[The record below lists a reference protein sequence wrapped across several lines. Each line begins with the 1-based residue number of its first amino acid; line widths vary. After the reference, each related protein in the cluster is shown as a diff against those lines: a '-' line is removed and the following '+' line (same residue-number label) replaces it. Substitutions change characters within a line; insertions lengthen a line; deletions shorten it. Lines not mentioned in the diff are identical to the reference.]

1 MPNYSINNAMA
12 GSFQAIAATYKTLV
26 QASAATTALRRGKL
40 YDVMFGTLGTPADQT
55 YEFDISRTTTIV
67 TGTTAVAFPLDPADG
82 VASTIGT
89 VNFTAEPTYTAT
101 PANSLFNL
109 GINQRASYRWVAA
122 PGSELLWPATNLN
135 GLGLRA
141 QSASGGTATATG
153 HFLLSE

>member
-1 MPNYSINNAMA
+1 MPNYSLNNAMN
-12 GSFQAIAATYKTLV
+12 GSFQAITAAYKTLV
-26 QASAATTALRRGKL
+26 QASAATVALRRGKI

-67 TGTTAVAFPLDPADG
+67 TGSTSVAVPLDPADG

-89 VNFTAEPTYTAT
+89 VNFTAEPTYTGT
-101 PANSLFNL
+101 PINSVFNL

-135 GLGLRA
+135 GLGLRT
-141 QSASGGTATATG
+141 QSVSGGSATATG
-153 HFLLSE
+153 QFLLSE